1 MWANFP
7 IYETCLYIL
16 EYIILSHLDNIWLI
30 ALDNM
35 AIICHMG
42 QSGALRGVVEEAQ

>member
-1 MWANFP
+1 
-7 IYETCLYIL
+7 
-16 EYIILSHLDNIWLI
+16 LDNIWLK

-42 QSGALRGVVEEAQ
+42 QSGALRGVVGEAQLHVYLSNYILITFTL